1 MSTLLRLIQALIQSH
16 IANPMPHPVCLY
28 VTVMCHTKVVVPP
41 CGTLQLSADPESL
54 HTSIYT
60 RVPPTM
66 VSVSLCL
73 SLTCVSLSTLPFC
86 PPSCLSLPPGVLPT
100 KVSLPHF
107 LTPPVCYSPGSED
120 SQGSAGQGQGVGM
133 VALALV
139 EGDRPGRRGCPP
151 SSLSA
156 RAGYLRRG
164 AVCAPAMQGPL
175 GGPGTGIV

>member
-1 MSTLLRLIQALIQSH
+1 MLLLVWSGLLLVLERLTLVLVLALVL
-16 IANPMPHPVCLY
+16 AL
-28 VTVMCHTKVVVPP
+28 
-41 CGTLQLSADPESL
+41 LSARLVRVRGAGSDSGSEHARFVHCGSL
-54 HTSIYT
+54 K
-60 RVPPTM
+60 
-66 VSVSLCL
+66 
-73 SLTCVSLSTLPFC
+73 SLSAA
-86 PPSCLSLPPGVLPT
+86 VDA
-100 KVSLPHF
+100 
-107 LTPPVCYSPGSED
+107 GSED

-156 RAGYLRRG
+156 GAGYMWSG